1 MTGYYLKGNIGL
13 KWVYSIHANTPLYF
27 SAFPYSAAIAIIQL
41 TFSYSNSTIETQEK
55 GVKHVQ
61 S

>member
-1 MTGYYLKGNIGL
+1 MKGNIGL